1 MRKSISVA
9 FFSLVSTLMVLGIVL
24 MGASEWVLFK
34 NYFAKDRYETLDQVV
49 GVTQRTAQYLV
60 QQAELP
66 EGDELDALST
76 KLEIIG
82 ESAEAYLFFTDNDGR
97 VMIASSPDKLES
109 LTVPEEMME
118 KIDAS
123 DADYYHVFG
132 TLGGMLDGKSY
143 ITVSEMRNENGQP
156 SGYLFLCSSGEQL
169 TQFKQQFWSNFLLS
183 ACVMLLCASILTKIL
198 MRQLTDPLQKV
209 TDAAQRFG
217 GGDLSVRVEGVEG
230 EGEAADLART
240 FNRMADNI
248 QMNDN
253 SRGQFMGNIAHELR
267 TPMTTIKGFVDGILD
282 GTIPPD
288 MQNHY
293 LQLVSEETGR
303 LARLIQNMLDL
314 SKLESGEYQVNARMF
329 NIWETIT
336 GVALSAEQ
344 RINDGMIDIDG
355 LTMDE
360 KVLVYADP
368 DLIHQVVY
376 NLLDNAI
383 KFTPAGGTIRFGVEK
398 LGPEAEI
405 SIWNSGQGI
414 SPEALPYVFQ
424 RFYKE
429 DRSRGLHARGAGL
442 GLNICKVLVNLS
454 GGQIRVESQQGEW
467 CRFVF
472 TLPTVAP
479 NPGGITCDYKCT
491 TIADKNV
498 YRLDLETGKICNIP
512 VEENAVVIRLGSFE
526 SQWIQ
531 ISNNGTDNKISHNS
545 IRPEITIPL
554 DAEWKM
560 KPLGKNFCR
569 FGYVDMSLNRIE
581 WENVEVKTFI
591 EQCDSTKLLEKQQ
604 LRFSGAFGTPKK
616 ITPAY
621 PLACWYRVE
630 FQMNEVPEDIC
641 IFMDRETMAGSYQ
654 LFINGKKADQKDWY
668 DVFVNDKNN
677 QALNIYSMVK
687 EGKNSIE
694 IQMNIEKD
702 EDGLRD
708 PLYLWGSF
716 GVTETAGIP
725 LLTKQPETG
734 CPDRHWCKGFPY
746 YSGTMEYETCMK
758 LEIPV
763 TEQQV
768 NCFDIKLGFQ
778 VPTYDCIETRINGVS
793 LGVKA
798 YTPYVWQCPRDV
810 LQKDENII
818 TIAVTN
824 TLANMLDGTYFDYDS
839 QKLVNIEP

>member
-97 VMIASSPDKLES
+97 VMIASSPDKLEC

-282 GTIPPD
+282 GTIPPE

-329 NIWETIT
+329 NVWETLT
-336 GVALSAEQ
+336 GVALAAEQ
-344 RINDGMIDIDG
+344 RINDGMIELEG

-368 DLIHQVVY
+368 DLIHQVAY

-383 KFTPAGGTIRFGVEK
+383 KFTPAGGTIRFSVEK

-414 SPEALPYVFQ
+414 SPEALPYVFE

-429 DRSRGLHARGAGL
+429 DRSRGLHARGSGL

-472 TLPTVAP
+472 TLPTCSP
-479 NPGGITCDYKCT
+479 NPGGMK
-491 TIADKNV
+491 
-498 YRLDLETGKICNIP
+498 RLPDAAGQPGAVEDPASMKP
-512 VEENAVVIRLGSFE
+512 VE
-526 SQWIQ
+526 
-531 ISNNGTDNKISHNS
+531 
-545 IRPEITIPL
+545 
-554 DAEWKM
+554 
-560 KPLGKNFCR
+560 
-569 FGYVDMSLNRIE
+569 
-581 WENVEVKTFI
+581 
-591 EQCDSTKLLEKQQ
+591 
-604 LRFSGAFGTPKK
+604 
-616 ITPAY
+616 
-621 PLACWYRVE
+621 
-630 FQMNEVPEDIC
+630 
-641 IFMDRETMAGSYQ
+641 
-654 LFINGKKADQKDWY
+654 
-668 DVFVNDKNN
+668 
-677 QALNIYSMVK
+677 
-687 EGKNSIE
+687 
-694 IQMNIEKD
+694 
-702 EDGLRD
+702 
-708 PLYLWGSF
+708 
-716 GVTETAGIP
+716 
-725 LLTKQPETG
+725 
-734 CPDRHWCKGFPY
+734 
-746 YSGTMEYETCMK
+746 
-758 LEIPV
+758 
-763 TEQQV
+763 
-768 NCFDIKLGFQ
+768 
-778 VPTYDCIETRINGVS
+778 
-793 LGVKA
+793 
-798 YTPYVWQCPRDV
+798 
-810 LQKDENII
+810 
-818 TIAVTN
+818 
-824 TLANMLDGTYFDYDS
+824 
-839 QKLVNIEP
+839 

>member
-183 ACVMLLCASILTKIL
+183 ACVMLLCASILTKLL
-198 MRQLTDPLQKV
+198 MRKLTDPLQKV

-230 EGEAADLART
+230 EGEVADLART

-248 QMNDN
+248 QTNDN

-282 GTIPPD
+282 GTIPPE

-329 NIWETIT
+329 NIWETLT
-336 GVALSAEQ
+336 GVALAAEQ
-344 RINDGMIDIDG
+344 RINDGMIELEG

-368 DLIHQVVY
+368 DLIHQVAY

-383 KFTPAGGTIRFGVEK
+383 KFTPAGGTIRFSVEK

-414 SPEALPYVFQ
+414 SPEALPYVFE

-429 DRSRGLHARGAGL
+429 DRSRGLHARGSGL
-442 GLNICKVLVNLS
+442 GLNICKVLVNLA

-472 TLPTVAP
+472 TLPTCSP
-479 NPGGITCDYKCT
+479 NPGGMK
-491 TIADKNV
+491 
-498 YRLDLETGKICNIP
+498 RLPDAAGQPGAVEDPASMKP
-512 VEENAVVIRLGSFE
+512 VE
-526 SQWIQ
+526 
-531 ISNNGTDNKISHNS
+531 
-545 IRPEITIPL
+545 
-554 DAEWKM
+554 
-560 KPLGKNFCR
+560 
-569 FGYVDMSLNRIE
+569 
-581 WENVEVKTFI
+581 
-591 EQCDSTKLLEKQQ
+591 
-604 LRFSGAFGTPKK
+604 
-616 ITPAY
+616 
-621 PLACWYRVE
+621 
-630 FQMNEVPEDIC
+630 
-641 IFMDRETMAGSYQ
+641 
-654 LFINGKKADQKDWY
+654 
-668 DVFVNDKNN
+668 
-677 QALNIYSMVK
+677 
-687 EGKNSIE
+687 
-694 IQMNIEKD
+694 
-702 EDGLRD
+702 
-708 PLYLWGSF
+708 
-716 GVTETAGIP
+716 
-725 LLTKQPETG
+725 
-734 CPDRHWCKGFPY
+734 
-746 YSGTMEYETCMK
+746 
-758 LEIPV
+758 
-763 TEQQV
+763 
-768 NCFDIKLGFQ
+768 
-778 VPTYDCIETRINGVS
+778 
-793 LGVKA
+793 
-798 YTPYVWQCPRDV
+798 
-810 LQKDENII
+810 
-818 TIAVTN
+818 
-824 TLANMLDGTYFDYDS
+824 
-839 QKLVNIEP
+839 

>member
-183 ACVMLLCASILTKIL
+183 ACVMLLCASILTKLL
-198 MRQLTDPLQKV
+198 MRKLTDPLQKV

-230 EGEAADLART
+230 EGEVADLART

-248 QMNDN
+248 QTNDN

-267 TPMTTIKGFVDGILD
+267 TPMTTIKGFIDGILD
-282 GTIPPD
+282 GTIPPE

-329 NIWETIT
+329 NIWETLT

-368 DLIHQVVY
+368 DLIHQVAY

-383 KFTPAGGTIRFGVEK
+383 KFTPAGGTIRFSVEK
-398 LGPEAEI
+398 LGPEVEI

-467 CRFVF
+467 CKFVF
-472 TLPTVAP
+472 TLPTQPP
-479 NPGGITCDYKCT
+479 NPGEMK
-491 TIADKNV
+491 
-498 YRLDLETGKICNIP
+498 RLPDESGRP
-512 VEENAVVIRLGSFE
+512 GAVEDPAS
-526 SQWIQ
+526 
-531 ISNNGTDNKISHNS
+531 
-545 IRPEITIPL
+545 
-554 DAEWKM
+554 M
-560 KPLGKNFCR
+560 KP
-569 FGYVDMSLNRIE
+569 
-581 WENVEVKTFI
+581 
-591 EQCDSTKLLEKQQ
+591 
-604 LRFSGAFGTPKK
+604 
-616 ITPAY
+616 
-621 PLACWYRVE
+621 
-630 FQMNEVPEDIC
+630 
-641 IFMDRETMAGSYQ
+641 
-654 LFINGKKADQKDWY
+654 
-668 DVFVNDKNN
+668 VN
-677 QALNIYSMVK
+677 
-687 EGKNSIE
+687 
-694 IQMNIEKD
+694 
-702 EDGLRD
+702 
-708 PLYLWGSF
+708 
-716 GVTETAGIP
+716 
-725 LLTKQPETG
+725 
-734 CPDRHWCKGFPY
+734 
-746 YSGTMEYETCMK
+746 
-758 LEIPV
+758 
-763 TEQQV
+763 
-768 NCFDIKLGFQ
+768 
-778 VPTYDCIETRINGVS
+778 
-793 LGVKA
+793 
-798 YTPYVWQCPRDV
+798 
-810 LQKDENII
+810 
-818 TIAVTN
+818 
-824 TLANMLDGTYFDYDS
+824 
-839 QKLVNIEP
+839 

>member
-109 LTVPEEMME
+109 LIVPEEMME

-329 NIWETIT
+329 NIWETLT

-344 RINDGMIDIDG
+344 RINDGMIDLEG

-360 KVLVYADP
+360 KALVYADP
-368 DLIHQVVY
+368 DLIHQVAY
-376 NLLDNAI
+376 NILDNAI
-383 KFTPAGGTIRFGVEK
+383 KFTPAGGTIKFHVEK
-398 LGPEAEI
+398 LGPEVEI

-467 CRFVF
+467 CQFVF
-472 TLPTVAP
+472 TLPATPP
-479 NPGGITCDYKCT
+479 NPSGMK
-491 TIADKNV
+491 
-498 YRLDLETGKICNIP
+498 RLPDESGQPVP
-512 VEENAVVIRLGSFE
+512 VEDPAS
-526 SQWIQ
+526 
-531 ISNNGTDNKISHNS
+531 
-545 IRPEITIPL
+545 
-554 DAEWKM
+554 M
-560 KPLGKNFCR
+560 KP
-569 FGYVDMSLNRIE
+569 
-581 WENVEVKTFI
+581 
-591 EQCDSTKLLEKQQ
+591 
-604 LRFSGAFGTPKK
+604 
-616 ITPAY
+616 
-621 PLACWYRVE
+621 
-630 FQMNEVPEDIC
+630 
-641 IFMDRETMAGSYQ
+641 
-654 LFINGKKADQKDWY
+654 
-668 DVFVNDKNN
+668 VN
-677 QALNIYSMVK
+677 
-687 EGKNSIE
+687 
-694 IQMNIEKD
+694 
-702 EDGLRD
+702 
-708 PLYLWGSF
+708 
-716 GVTETAGIP
+716 
-725 LLTKQPETG
+725 
-734 CPDRHWCKGFPY
+734 
-746 YSGTMEYETCMK
+746 
-758 LEIPV
+758 
-763 TEQQV
+763 
-768 NCFDIKLGFQ
+768 
-778 VPTYDCIETRINGVS
+778 
-793 LGVKA
+793 
-798 YTPYVWQCPRDV
+798 
-810 LQKDENII
+810 
-818 TIAVTN
+818 
-824 TLANMLDGTYFDYDS
+824 
-839 QKLVNIEP
+839 

>member
-282 GTIPPD
+282 GTIPPE

-329 NIWETIT
+329 NIWETLT
-336 GVALSAEQ
+336 GVALAAEQ
-344 RINDGMIDIDG
+344 RINDGMIELEG

-368 DLIHQVVY
+368 DLIHQVAY

-383 KFTPAGGTIRFGVEK
+383 KFTPAGGTIRFSVEK

-414 SPEALPYVFQ
+414 SPEALPYVFE

-429 DRSRGLHARGAGL
+429 DRSRGLHARGSGL
-442 GLNICKVLVNLS
+442 GLNICKVLVNLA

-472 TLPTVAP
+472 TLPTCSP
-479 NPGGITCDYKCT
+479 NPGGMK
-491 TIADKNV
+491 
-498 YRLDLETGKICNIP
+498 RLPDAAGQPGAVEEPASMKP
-512 VEENAVVIRLGSFE
+512 VE
-526 SQWIQ
+526 
-531 ISNNGTDNKISHNS
+531 
-545 IRPEITIPL
+545 
-554 DAEWKM
+554 
-560 KPLGKNFCR
+560 
-569 FGYVDMSLNRIE
+569 
-581 WENVEVKTFI
+581 
-591 EQCDSTKLLEKQQ
+591 
-604 LRFSGAFGTPKK
+604 
-616 ITPAY
+616 
-621 PLACWYRVE
+621 
-630 FQMNEVPEDIC
+630 
-641 IFMDRETMAGSYQ
+641 
-654 LFINGKKADQKDWY
+654 
-668 DVFVNDKNN
+668 
-677 QALNIYSMVK
+677 
-687 EGKNSIE
+687 
-694 IQMNIEKD
+694 
-702 EDGLRD
+702 
-708 PLYLWGSF
+708 
-716 GVTETAGIP
+716 
-725 LLTKQPETG
+725 
-734 CPDRHWCKGFPY
+734 
-746 YSGTMEYETCMK
+746 
-758 LEIPV
+758 
-763 TEQQV
+763 
-768 NCFDIKLGFQ
+768 
-778 VPTYDCIETRINGVS
+778 
-793 LGVKA
+793 
-798 YTPYVWQCPRDV
+798 
-810 LQKDENII
+810 
-818 TIAVTN
+818 
-824 TLANMLDGTYFDYDS
+824 
-839 QKLVNIEP
+839 

>member
-143 ITVSEMRNENGQP
+143 ITVSEMRNEHGQP

-329 NIWETIT
+329 NIWETLT

-344 RINDGMIDIDG
+344 RINDGMIDLEG

-368 DLIHQVVY
+368 DLIHQVAY
-376 NLLDNAI
+376 NILDNAI
-383 KFTPAGGTIRFGVEK
+383 KFTPAGGTIKFHVEK
-398 LGPEAEI
+398 LGPEVEI

-467 CRFVF
+467 CQFVF
-472 TLPTVAP
+472 TLPATPP
-479 NPGGITCDYKCT
+479 NPSGMK
-491 TIADKNV
+491 
-498 YRLDLETGKICNIP
+498 RLPDESGQPVP
-512 VEENAVVIRLGSFE
+512 VEDPAS
-526 SQWIQ
+526 
-531 ISNNGTDNKISHNS
+531 
-545 IRPEITIPL
+545 
-554 DAEWKM
+554 M
-560 KPLGKNFCR
+560 KP
-569 FGYVDMSLNRIE
+569 
-581 WENVEVKTFI
+581 
-591 EQCDSTKLLEKQQ
+591 
-604 LRFSGAFGTPKK
+604 
-616 ITPAY
+616 
-621 PLACWYRVE
+621 
-630 FQMNEVPEDIC
+630 
-641 IFMDRETMAGSYQ
+641 
-654 LFINGKKADQKDWY
+654 
-668 DVFVNDKNN
+668 VN
-677 QALNIYSMVK
+677 
-687 EGKNSIE
+687 
-694 IQMNIEKD
+694 
-702 EDGLRD
+702 
-708 PLYLWGSF
+708 
-716 GVTETAGIP
+716 
-725 LLTKQPETG
+725 
-734 CPDRHWCKGFPY
+734 
-746 YSGTMEYETCMK
+746 
-758 LEIPV
+758 
-763 TEQQV
+763 
-768 NCFDIKLGFQ
+768 
-778 VPTYDCIETRINGVS
+778 
-793 LGVKA
+793 
-798 YTPYVWQCPRDV
+798 
-810 LQKDENII
+810 
-818 TIAVTN
+818 
-824 TLANMLDGTYFDYDS
+824 
-839 QKLVNIEP
+839 

>member
-329 NIWETIT
+329 NIWETLT

-344 RINDGMIDIDG
+344 RINDGMIDLEG

-360 KVLVYADP
+360 KALVYADP
-368 DLIHQVVY
+368 DLIHQVAY
-376 NLLDNAI
+376 NILDNAI
-383 KFTPAGGTIRFGVEK
+383 KFTPAGGTIKFHVEK
-398 LGPEAEI
+398 LGPEVEI

-467 CRFVF
+467 CQFVF
-472 TLPTVAP
+472 TLPATPP
-479 NPGGITCDYKCT
+479 NPSGMK
-491 TIADKNV
+491 
-498 YRLDLETGKICNIP
+498 RLPDESGQPVP
-512 VEENAVVIRLGSFE
+512 VEDPAS
-526 SQWIQ
+526 
-531 ISNNGTDNKISHNS
+531 
-545 IRPEITIPL
+545 
-554 DAEWKM
+554 M
-560 KPLGKNFCR
+560 KP
-569 FGYVDMSLNRIE
+569 
-581 WENVEVKTFI
+581 
-591 EQCDSTKLLEKQQ
+591 
-604 LRFSGAFGTPKK
+604 
-616 ITPAY
+616 
-621 PLACWYRVE
+621 
-630 FQMNEVPEDIC
+630 
-641 IFMDRETMAGSYQ
+641 
-654 LFINGKKADQKDWY
+654 
-668 DVFVNDKNN
+668 VN
-677 QALNIYSMVK
+677 
-687 EGKNSIE
+687 
-694 IQMNIEKD
+694 
-702 EDGLRD
+702 
-708 PLYLWGSF
+708 
-716 GVTETAGIP
+716 
-725 LLTKQPETG
+725 
-734 CPDRHWCKGFPY
+734 
-746 YSGTMEYETCMK
+746 
-758 LEIPV
+758 
-763 TEQQV
+763 
-768 NCFDIKLGFQ
+768 
-778 VPTYDCIETRINGVS
+778 
-793 LGVKA
+793 
-798 YTPYVWQCPRDV
+798 
-810 LQKDENII
+810 
-818 TIAVTN
+818 
-824 TLANMLDGTYFDYDS
+824 
-839 QKLVNIEP
+839 